1 MHLLPYTVAHAFFI
15 QLSNYYADASRRAVS
30 RTLPTTSL
38 LLIKKRMAAKK
49 KKWTNREKGEKKMNF
64 WLDVLLCVLTKVT
77 MFCYLYMTHAG
88 QGQTKSPLPK
98 SSTGIDRLYTHTRTR
113 NWSDVFLLLNGRCC
127 VGLYTAA
134 DIEWANIIG
143 TPLRALLGYHVAEK
157 QLKNTRKCCLYSSK
171 ETSAFFYQLFSV
183 DVKCLNIERALGLG
197 TIFSIRFL
205 RLLCLYNIQHC
216 DNCPHA

>member
-1 MHLLPYTVAHAFFI
+1 
-15 QLSNYYADASRRAVS
+15 
-30 RTLPTTSL
+30 
-38 LLIKKRMAAKK
+38 
-49 KKWTNREKGEKKMNF
+49 MNF

-113 NWSDVFLLLNGRCC
+113 NWSYVFLLLNGRCC

-134 DIEWANIIG
+134 GIEWANIIG

-183 DVKCLNIERALGLG
+183 DVKCLNIEQALGLG
-197 TIFSIRFL
+197 TIFSMRFL

>member
-1 MHLLPYTVAHAFFI
+1 MRMHPEEQFHAR
-15 QLSNYYADASRRAVS
+15 YRRRHFYS
-30 RTLPTTSL
+30 SKSGWLQKKKSEPTG
-38 LLIKKRMAAKK
+38 KRAK
-49 KKWTNREKGEKKMNF
+49 KKWTFGWMSC
-64 WLDVLLCVLTKVT
+64 CVCWQKWRCSVT
-77 MFCYLYMTHAG
+77 CITHAG

-197 TIFSIRFL
+197 TIFSMRFL